1 MLFRS
6 LFVFAAF
13 LCFTAAGFAQGLPP
27 DIDAPQGYLI
37 GPGDEITG
45 KVLGEPQFDFIAN
58 VDEDGRIEVPF
69 FERPINAKCL
79 SERELRAEITKLLSK
94 YLRSPQTSIRVT
106 KRNSRPPATIYGEVR
121 TPQQVVLTRRST
133 LLEVLSFS
141 GGVTEEA
148 GGMIQIFRTQAPIC
162 SEGDGDANWQPES
175 TADNLDVPSRMY
187 SLSSLR
193 LGLEEANP
201 VIYPGDVVVVQ
212 KAAPVYIT
220 GEVVAPQGIYLKE
233 GGLSLSEAIAKIGGI
248 RREAKTKE
256 IKIYRLKSN
265 SKDREIISANYD
277 AIRSGEQKDVMLEPY
292 DIVEVDKAKKSIG
305 QTILEV
311 VTGAGRAAIGS
322 FGNTLPTRILY

>member
-1 MLFRS
+1 MFSRS
-6 LFVFAAF
+6 IVIFAGI
-13 LCFTAAGFAQGLPP
+13 LCFSYAVMAQVTGSVDDGPK
-27 DIDAPQGYLI
+27 GYLL

-45 KVLGEPQFDFIAN
+45 KVLGEPQFDFVAT

-69 FERPINAKCL
+69 FETPINSMCK
-79 SERELRAEITKLLSK
+79 SERELRVDITKLLSR
-94 YLRSPQTSIRVT
+94 YLKNPQASVRVT

-133 LLEVLSFS
+133 LLELLSFS

-148 GGMIQIFRTQAPIC
+148 GGMIQVFRTQPPIC
-162 SEGDGDANWQPES
+162 ADDDAEALWAND
-175 TADNLDVPSRMY
+175 TGDNLDVPSRMY

-201 VIYPGDVVVVQ
+201 VVYPGDVVVVQ

-220 GEVVAPQGIYLKE
+220 GEVVSPQGIFLKE

-248 RREAKTKE
+248 RREARTKE
-256 IKIYRLKSN
+256 IKIYRLKAN
-265 SKDREIISANYD
+265 SKDREIIAANYD
-277 AIRSGEQKDVMLEPY
+277 AIRKGEQQDIMLAPY

-305 QTILEV
+305 QTLLEV
-311 VTGAGRAAIGS
+311 VTGAGRAAIGG
-322 FGNTLPTRILY
+322 FGNTPPTRVLY